1 VETNPR
7 TRPEGDDMTPENSL
21 YRLPSV
27 AQKVVVT
34 PDMAS
39 DWLSFRN
46 HPLNR
51 PLSPS
56 ITEKYQRV
64 MATGNWREGTPEGY
78 IFDTEGRIISG
89 QHRLKAQANGNY
101 TLEMWIFPDEPR
113 DIFDVV
119 DQGYKRTAAHLLRVK
134 YATNLASGA
143 RILKALDDIDRF
155 GMPKYNRLS
164 TTEVVHTFKEWP
176 ELEWYGAEL
185 FAAYHDG
192 GVPMGPH
199 AAVMAQAART
209 DARDRIPEWLEQ
221 VATGQNLDRTNPAW
235 HLRRKFMVSGVTLKR
250 GVSAQTMNYSL
261 ITKAWNAFAAG
272 ESMAVLRH
280 ATNEPIPD
288 VSEYPRSLLRKES

>member
-1 VETNPR
+1 VDTNPR
-7 TRPEGDDMTPENSL
+7 TRPETDDMVPENSL

-27 AQKVVVT
+27 AQKMVVT

-51 PLSPS
+51 PLSS
-56 ITEKYQRV
+56 GITDKYQR
-64 MATGNWREGTPEGY
+64 MMRDGTFREGTPEGY
-78 IFDTEGRIISG
+78 IFDTEGKIISG

-143 RILKALDDIDRF
+143 RILRALGGSDRF
-155 GMPKYNRLS
+155 TAPGYNRLT
-164 TTEVVHTFKEWP
+164 TTEIVQTFREWP
-176 ELEWYGAEL
+176 ELTWYGAEL
-185 FAAYHDG
+185 FAAYHG
-192 GVPMGPH
+192 GDVPMGPH

-209 DARDRIPEWLEQ
+209 VARDRIPEWLAQ
-221 VATGQNLDRTNPAW
+221 VAEGVGLNEDDPARR
-235 HLRRKFMVSGVTLKR
+235 LRKRFHDGVTTRK
-250 GVSAQTMNYSL
+250 GGSAMINNYSL
-261 ITKAWNAFAAG
+261 TVKAWNAFVRG
-272 ESMAVLRH
+272 DDITVLRH
-280 ATNEPIPD
+280 AINEPIPD
-288 VSEYPRSLLRKES
+288 VEGHPRALLIKKEN